1 MSAGGG
7 VRGSLRGAAAAFG
20 AVACGALL
28 AACASPMSEL
38 SGERAVGV
46 GVSIAP
52 PGGPGEE
59 VRVPAVFT
67 LHNRTWGGIRVE
79 SVRAPV
85 GVEVSTIPPLPA
97 TIPGGGRLEVAV
109 IASLRPG
116 AVRTV
121 LLESAGQPPLRLEV
135 ASSAERAAPATDLPA
150 GATTK

>member
-1 MSAGGG
+1 MSARGG
-7 VRGSLRGAAAAFG
+7 VRGGASVVALG
-20 AVACGALL
+20 LVACGAML
-28 AACASPMSEL
+28 AGCASPL
-38 SGERAVGV
+38 AAFAGERAVGV
-46 GVSIAP
+46 DFAAAP
-52 PGGPGEE
+52 AGGPGDP

-67 LHNRTWGGIRVE
+67 LHNTTWGGIRVE

-85 GVEVSTIPPLPA
+85 GVEVSTVPPLPA

-121 LLESAGQPPLRLEV
+121 LLECAGQPPLRLEV
-135 ASSAERAAPATDLPA
+135 AADAARAAPATDLPA